1 MIEPEAEQENPPPD
15 ANAAGNPHGP
25 EMRQRFGRDLFNDFD
40 IDDPRFGDN
49 LFEVLDKMLAKCPV
63 ARSHVGQG
71 YWMVSRNAD
80 VRRIGQD
87 WRTFSSAKGYQPNRP
102 AGLPYLYPEESD
114 PPQHTAWRE
123 ILNPHMSPKVVAKY
137 EAQIRA
143 DANTL
148 IDRFLD
154 RGECEFIGEFGSKL
168 PGWAFFKNVLGV
180 PVDDLDMLVQ
190 GVENGTFAP
199 REERAAHFAKV
210 FEYLGTYLA
219 RRRDEPPRGDMVDV
233 IAAGVE
239 YAPGVRCP
247 WEDRVSVLV
256 DLTFGG
262 IATTTYV
269 MAASLHYL
277 ATNPAARETLLARPE
292 LMEGAVEEF
301 ARVFPP
307 VVALGRTCTRDVEV
321 AGTQMKK
328 GDFVLLNY
336 AASSRDPRVVDE
348 PTKIDI
354 TRQSVLHSAFGVG
367 IHRCIGSNLARIEL
381 KATFEEWLKRI
392 PNFSVKPGTAP
403 TYETGILRVMK
414 QLHLVW

>member
-1 MIEPEAEQENPPPD
+1 
-15 ANAAGNPHGP
+15 
-25 EMRQRFGRDLFNDFD
+25 
-40 IDDPRFGDN
+40 
-49 LFEVLDKMLAKCPV
+49 
-63 ARSHVGQG
+63 
-71 YWMVSRNAD
+71 
-80 VRRIGQD
+80 
-87 WRTFSSAKGYQPNRP
+87 
-102 AGLPYLYPEESD
+102 
-114 PPQHTAWRE
+114 
-123 ILNPHMSPKVVAKY
+123 
-137 EAQIRA
+137 
-143 DANTL
+143 
-148 IDRFLD
+148 
-154 RGECEFIGEFGSKL
+154 
-168 PGWAFFKNVLGV
+168 
-180 PVDDLDMLVQ
+180 
-190 GVENGTFAP
+190 
-199 REERAAHFAKV
+199 
-210 FEYLGTYLA
+210 
-219 RRRDEPPRGDMVDV
+219 
-233 IAAGVE
+233 
-239 YAPGVRCP
+239 
-247 WEDRVSVLV
+247 VSVLV

-277 ATNPAARETLLARPE
+277 ATNAAARETLLARPE

-392 PNFSVKPGTAP
+392 PSFSVKPGTAP